1 MSGAEAMAVIVEIL
15 KPILSEVGEFLN
27 NNIKKQISYMCCYS
41 CNVNQL
47 DDEISNLEIDKK
59 RLDEKIKIAKVE
71 WGKIKLPADVED
83 WLNKVKEI
91 QKQSNEMQN
100 EDQKSNLP
108 KWIPFIHYSL
118 SRKARKTI
126 QAALE
131 RQNPSFETIA
141 YRVGASE
148 LEPIPI
154 TSEIFLLSRKLIE
167 NEIIDALNKDVYLIG
182 ICGMGGIVLLFDLF
196 FSLFSITSAV
206 RKTTIAENIEKK
218 AREKTSKDS
227 NLKFDRV
234 VKVVVSQEPDPLKVQ
249 QKIAERL
256 DLQLAEEN
264 LEIRAERLHASLK
277 SLRSVLVILDDVWE
291 PLNIQKIGIPSQS
304 VHPGC
309 KLLLTSRNRD
319 ALTLTAK
326 DAKIFSVD
334 VLSEQESWILL
345 KKNAG
350 DLIDSSDLY
359 QVAKDVLQECKG
371 LPLAIVAIGCALR
384 DRGKASW
391 ENALL
396 GLQQA
401 MPENVPNVL
410 KGVYGPLLWSLDRLE
425 SEEQRYLFLLCCLF
439 PEDSEILLQELVIY
453 GMGLRIF
460 KGTKKLAEAKNRV
473 ESIVEILISRNLLL
487 ASGGDNWGNRL
498 VKMHDV
504 IRDMGIWIAPK
515 WKQVFLIN
523 HEENEWPTP
532 KDDQDCYQ
540 NYTGISVSFST
551 SDIDAPE
558 FMDWHK
564 LELLRIHGKE
574 WDGLKVGENIL
585 SGMTGLKV
593 LEAFGIKTLPSSI
606 HLLQNLRTLYLAN
619 CSLQISVIGE
629 LKNLEILWLQWCEL
643 HDQVLSKDFGGLKK
657 LKKLDFSQC
666 GLLRIAFGFLS
677 GLVQLEELILIG
689 TFYDWWEDEEI
700 NNNNASLAELDSLSH
715 LTTLCVTINNPNA
728 IPKMKPHWVHKLK
741 MYSLSVARPDFISS
755 NILRFQKSIWLGDR
769 ELTPLRDW
777 FYDHLVRE
785 AKYLDLCGSVCI
797 DVFNKLIP
805 SGYKNLTC
813 LKFWSVN
820 NLEYLSH
827 SFIDGGENRVVFPA
841 LKTLVIED
849 STSLEEICKGSP
861 PVGSFKILEEIRLV
875 SVPNLVHLWKI
886 SSQKLYLSS
895 LRTVRVDHCDS
906 LSYLFQLSIVESLN
920 WLEELE
926 IKSCPVLEE
935 IFKKEEGEMEI
946 TINEVKLPK
955 LYQLH
960 LINLPS
966 LQDFCKGIA
975 RIEVPSLQD
984 LIIINS
990 SNTRKEDNY
999 EIRQHFFFDQHEVP
1013 SKSLQLFHIAVPPL
1027 SNIKFNLSGLQKLR
1041 ISDLHHFKC
1050 LFSPSILSGFPNL
1063 ESIEVKNCSEL
1074 EQVIGT
1080 KEIDDHVVGE
1090 ETITK
1095 TILLPRLEI
1104 LKLTDLPK
1112 LVAFCHKMVDLELPS
1127 LTTINIE
1134 SCSVMETF
1142 FHSTGNLELPS
1153 LERLH
1158 IRGCPVMETFFHST
1172 SNLELPSLERLH
1184 IGGCPVME
1192 TFVSSIINNVPG
1204 GSKHVIQPFICQKVF
1219 CPKLRS
1225 LSLENLKV
1233 VTIFSPLL
1241 LRSLTNI
1248 EGLELSGCRELKEVI
1263 ANEDHQERPV
1273 NMLEQ
1278 TTLFPKLK
1286 YFSLEG
1292 LPKIHI
1298 FCHLKNILELPS
1310 LEYVTI
1316 DDCPILETFSLGSL
1330 CLPSFKKLFG
1340 LSDPDFATKFFFN
1353 KEKSYLGNINC
1364 FTISVSDLSFNAANR
1379 RMHHFDADLDLVLDS
1394 RFLTIAKLKC
1404 FRPLEMRGKFGM
1416 GKLLLG
1422 VPYEIILI
1430 ISDIY
1435 STGGE
1440 ESIPFKLTLSLCGG
1454 EAVEFEREVAVI
1466 NTSSGVWTEILLG
1479 EFKRD
1484 DADDQVGEL
1493 EFSFSICIGGVLRSL
1508 LVKGVLI
1515 RLKQ

>member
-1 MSGAEAMAVIVEIL
+1 MSGAEAMSAIMEIL
-15 KPILSEVGEFLN
+15 RPLLSELGEFLN

-47 DDEISNLEIDKK
+47 GDEISNLEIDKK
-59 RLDEKIKIAKVE
+59 SLDEKIEIARVE
-71 WGKIKLPADVED
+71 WGEIKLPAEVED
-83 WLNKVKEI
+83 WLNKSNEI
-91 QKQSNEMQN
+91 QNQSTEIHNEG
-100 EDQKSNLP
+100 QKSNLP

-126 QAALE
+126 LAAVE
-131 RQNPSFETIA
+131 RRNPNFETIA
-141 YRVGASE
+141 YRVGASD

-154 TSEIFLLSRKLIE
+154 TSETFLISRKLIE
-167 NEIIDALNKDVYLIG
+167 NEIMDALKQKDVYLIG
-182 ICGMGGIVLLFDLF
+182 ICGMGGIG
-196 FSLFSITSAV
+196 
-206 RKTTIAENIEKK
+206 KTTIAENIEKK

-227 NLKFDRV
+227 DLKFDKV
-234 VKVVVSQEPDPLKVQ
+234 VKVVVSQEPDPLKIQ

-256 DLQLAEEN
+256 DLNLAEED

-277 SLRSVLVILDDVWE
+277 NSRSVLVILDDVWE

-304 VHPGC
+304 AHPGC

-319 ALTLTAK
+319 ALTLTAEN
-326 DAKIFSVD
+326 AKIFSVD

-371 LPLAIVAIGCALR
+371 LPLAIVTIGCALR

-391 ENALL
+391 EDALL

-425 SEEQRYLFLLCCLF
+425 SEEQRYLFLFCCLF
-439 PEDSEILLQELVIY
+439 PEDSEILLQELVIC
-453 GMGLRIF
+453 GMGLGIF
-460 KGTKKLAEAKNRV
+460 KGTKKLVEAKNRV
-473 ESIVEILISRNLLL
+473 DSIVEVLISRNLFL
-487 ASGGDNWGNRL
+487 ASGSDNWGNRC

-532 KDDQDCYQ
+532 KDDQDSYENC
-540 NYTGISVSFST
+540 TSISVSFST

-558 FMDWHK
+558 FMDCHK
-564 LELLRIHGKE
+564 LEILHIHGKVGK
-574 WDGLKVGENIL
+574 GLKVGENIL
-585 SGMTGLKV
+585 SGMRGLKV
-593 LEAFGIKTLPSSI
+593 LGASWIEPLPSSI
-606 HLLQNLRTLYLAN
+606 HLLQNLRTLHLIS

-629 LKNLEILWLQWCEL
+629 LKNLEILWLQLCDL
-643 HDQVLSKDFGGLKK
+643 NDQVLSKEVGGLKK
-657 LKKLDFSQC
+657 LKKLDITQC
-666 GLLRIAFGFLS
+666 ATLRIAFGFLS

-689 TFYDWWEDEEI
+689 TFYDWWEDEET

-715 LTTLCVTINNPNA
+715 LTTLCVDINNPNA

-741 MYSLSVARPDFISS
+741 IYSLIVARPDFIDSD
-755 NILRFQKSIWLGDR
+755 IFRFQKSIWLGDS
-769 ELTPLRDW
+769 EVTPLRDW

-785 AKYLDLCGSVCI
+785 AKYLDLDGSVCI

-813 LKFWSVN
+813 LRFYRFN

-827 SFIDGGENRVVFPA
+827 SFVDGGENGVVFPA
-841 LKTLVIED
+841 LKLLDIKN

-861 PVGSFKILEEIRLV
+861 PVGSFKILEKIRLA
-875 SVPNLVHLWKI
+875 SMPNLVHLWKI
-886 SSQKLYLSS
+886 SSQKLYLSN
-895 LRTVRVDHCDS
+895 LRVVKVYHCES

-920 WLEELE
+920 WLKELE
-926 IKSCPVLEE
+926 VIDCPVLEE
-935 IFKKEEGEMEI
+935 IFKKEEGDMEI

-955 LYQLH
+955 LYRLR

-966 LQDFCKGIA
+966 LQNFCKGIA
-975 RIEVPSLQD
+975 RIEVPSLRD
-984 LIIINS
+984 VTILNS
-990 SNTRKEDNY
+990 SNTGKEDNY
-999 EIRQHFFFDQHEVP
+999 EIRQYFFFNQHEVP
-1013 SKSLQLFHIAVPPL
+1013 SESLQLFHVAVPPL
-1027 SNIKFNLSGLQKLR
+1027 SNIKFNLSGLQKLS

-1063 ESIEVKNCSEL
+1063 ESLEVQNCSEL

-1090 ETITK
+1090 ETMTK
-1095 TILLPRLEI
+1095 TIPLPQLEI
-1104 LKLTDLPK
+1104 LKLKDLPK
-1112 LVAFCHKMVDLELPS
+1112 LVAFCHSTFDLELPS
-1127 LTTINIE
+1127 LITIKIE

-1142 FHSTGNLELPS
+1142 FHSKGNLELPS
-1153 LERLH
+1153 LERLD
-1158 IRGCPVMETFFHST
+1158 IR
-1172 SNLELPSLERLH
+1172 
-1184 IGGCPVME
+1184 GCPVME

-1204 GSKHVIQPFICQKVF
+1204 GSEHVIQPFICKKVF
-1219 CPKLRS
+1219 CPKLRI
-1225 LSLENLKV
+1225 LTLRNLKV
-1233 VTIFSPLL
+1233 ATIFSPLL
-1241 LRSLTNI
+1241 FRSLTNI
-1248 EGLELSGCRELKEVI
+1248 EGLMLYDCRELKEVI
-1263 ANEDHQERPV
+1263 ANEDLQKRPV

-1278 TTLFPKLK
+1278 TTLFPNLK
-1286 YFSLEG
+1286 NFSLRR
-1292 LPKIHI
+1292 LPKMHR
-1298 FCHLKNILELPS
+1298 FCHLKNVLELPS

-1316 DDCPILETFSLGSL
+1316 YDCPVLETFSLGSL
-1330 CLPSFKKLFG
+1330 RLPSFIKLFG
-1340 LSDPDFATKFFFN
+1340 LSDPDFADKFFFN
-1353 KEKSYLGNINC
+1353 KEKSSRETDLGNINC
-1364 FTISVSDLSFNAANR
+1364 FTISASDLSFNVEDGR
-1379 RMHHFDADLDLVLDS
+1379 VSLDLELDS
-1394 RFLTIAKLKC
+1394 SGDRFFAVAKFKD
-1404 FRPLEMRGKFGM
+1404 FWSLEMTEKFGM
-1416 GKLLLG
+1416 AKLLLG

-1435 STGGE
+1435 SAGRE
-1440 ESIPFKLTLSLCGG
+1440 ESVPFKLTLSLCGG
-1454 EAVEFEREVAVI
+1454 EAVEFEGEVVVI
-1466 NTSSGVWTEILLG
+1466 NMWTGVWTEILLG

-1484 DADDQVGEL
+1484 DADDQFGEL
-1493 EFSFSICIGGVLRSL
+1493 EFSISIFFPSMPNSL
-1508 LVKGVLI
+1508 LVKSVLI
-1515 RLKQ
+1515 RLKP